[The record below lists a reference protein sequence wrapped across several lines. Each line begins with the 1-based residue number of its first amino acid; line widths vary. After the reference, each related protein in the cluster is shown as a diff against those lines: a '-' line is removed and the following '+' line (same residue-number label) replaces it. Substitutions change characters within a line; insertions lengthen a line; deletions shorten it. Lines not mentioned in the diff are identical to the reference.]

1 MVLVESY
8 SKGSAMIEYWKRTG
22 SLKPFKE
29 VADFE
34 TWAKELIEFPNVEL
48 KRNTPTKRATAKKG
62 MALGVKYDSFAEY
75 TFMRYQELIKHSVVE
90 RNQLKKFLTYI
101 DDDCKQ
107 RKWYPD
113 FIVNGVFYEVKG
125 IMRPKDVCKKAQH
138 PEVEWIF
145 MEDTKKEAKE
155 LDEAFPDWRSEFV
168 QTR

>member
-1 MVLVESY
+1 MTFDF
-8 SKGSAMIEYWKRTG
+8 WKKTRTI
-22 SLKPFKE
+22 KPFSSVE
-29 VADFE
+29 EFE
-34 TWAKELIEFPNVEL
+34 QFQSDLIKDCSVPIRPNS
-48 KRNTPTKRATAKKG
+48 PTHKATAKKG
-62 MALGVKYDSFAEY
+62 TALGVKYDSFAEY
-75 TFMRYQELIKHSVVE
+75 TFMKWSELIGHAVVE
-90 RNQLKKFLTYI
+90 RNQKSKFLTYI

-125 IMRPKDVCKKAQH
+125 VMRPKDVCKKAQH

-155 LDEAFPDWRSEFV
+155 LDEAFPNWRSDFV